1 MEETTNTTTAN
12 LNEEAILVSAKT
24 KQRFETFKNVL
35 NNMQNI
41 AWDKDKII
49 IDNDTV
55 IETLIQAVLE
65 KHNVAE

>member
-1 MEETTNTTTAN
+1 MEEKTPVTTNP
-12 LNEEAILVSAKT
+12 NEEAILVSAKT

-41 AWDKDKII
+41 SGDKDKLV
-49 IDNDTV
+49 ID
-55 IETLIQAVLE
+55 TLIQAVFE

>member
-1 MEETTNTTTAN
+1 MEDKTPVTTNP
-12 LNEEAILVSAKT
+12 NEEAILVSAKT

-41 AWDKDKII
+41 SGDKDKLV

>member
-1 MEETTNTTTAN
+1 MEEKTPVTTNP
-12 LNEEAILVSAKT
+12 NEEAILVSAKT
-24 KQRFETFKNVL
+24 KQRFEIFKNVL

-41 AWDKDKII
+41 SGDKDKLV

>member
-1 MEETTNTTTAN
+1 MEEKTPVTTNP
-12 LNEEAILVSAKT
+12 NEEVILVSAKT

-41 AWDKDKII
+41 SGDKDKLV